1 MQLEIVIAGFGGQ
14 GVMSMGQL
22 LAYAGM
28 NSGKEVSWMP
38 SYGPEQRGGTA
49 NVSVVISD
57 KEIGSPVVSTPSVLI
72 ALNNPSF
79 EKFEPLVKE
88 NGIVLVNGDLVEATS
103 NRKDIEFYSIEAN
116 KLAEELGNN
125 RVAGMILLG
134 AFIEKTGILTKDSLI
149 HALTHVLGKN
159 KAHLIE
165 VNERALMTGEKEV
178 NGLIAKQQ

>member
-1 MQLEIVIAGFGGQ
+1 MQSEIVIAGFGGQ

-88 NGIVLVNGDLVEATS
+88 NGLILVNGDLVEATS
-103 NRKDIEFYSIEAN
+103 NRNDVAFFSIKAN
-116 KLAEELGNN
+116 TLAEELGNN

-149 HALTHVLGKN
+149 HALTQVLGKN
-159 KAHLIE
+159 KSHLIE
-165 VNERALMTGEKEV
+165 VNEKAILIGKEAV
-178 NGLIAKQQ
+178 NGLIANQQ